1 MHDIEAIIQTLDR
14 RFASGNSVDVE
25 RSTIKREEWDA
36 IKRELSKLR
45 SAGDAVKVNQR
56 FTVALHVSVSR
67 KQREK
72 RTRTPATSNQ
82 VLTSARNQVGT
93 PTRWG

>member
-36 IKRELSKLR
+36 IKRELSTLR
-45 SAGDAVKVNQR
+45 SAGG
-56 FTVALHVSVSR
+56 TVEIER
-67 KQREK
+67 
-72 RTRTPATSNQ
+72 
-82 VLTSARNQVGT
+82 
-93 PTRWG
+93 